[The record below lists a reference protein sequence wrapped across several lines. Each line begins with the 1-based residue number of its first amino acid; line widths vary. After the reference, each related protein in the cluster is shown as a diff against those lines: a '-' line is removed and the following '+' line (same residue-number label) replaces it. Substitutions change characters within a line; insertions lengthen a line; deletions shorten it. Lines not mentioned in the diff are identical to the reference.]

1 MNNIQEK
8 PDLTEVER
16 IIAKYNGK
24 DSWLVMILQDIQ
36 EAYNYLPEPTL
47 ELVAEKLNIPLSR
60 VHSVATFYSSLSLQE
75 RGRHV
80 IRVCDGTAC
89 HLKGFVNLRDE
100 IERQTGLT
108 EGQTTPD
115 KRFSFEVV
123 ACLGACAI
131 APVMSVGND
140 YHGEMSAEKIKDV
153 LSKYK

>member
-1 MNNIQEK
+1 MSSLQEK
-8 PDLTEVER
+8 IDLSKAQA
-16 IIAKYNGK
+16 IIDKYQSK

-36 EAYNYLPEPTL
+36 EEYNFLPEATL
-47 ELVAEKLNIPLSR
+47 ELVAQSLNIPLGR
-60 VHSVATFYSSLSLQE
+60 VHSVATFYSSLSMKE

-89 HLKGFVNLRDE
+89 HLKGFVNIRDE
-100 IERQTGLT
+100 IGRQTGLT

-131 APVMSVGND
+131 APVLAVGSD
-140 YHGEMSAEKIKDV
+140 YYGEMTAEKIKDV